1 MMCLRSFINYNIYH
15 SGGGVGNGD
24 NALVGARNIWE
35 IFVAEK
41 FLELLPFY
49 YVFIL
54 FSSLRSP
61 FLVILVGCDKLLK
74 PFVTWEAPYL
84 PFNSK

>member
-1 MMCLRSFINYNIYH
+1 MMCLCSFINYNIYH

-35 IFVAEK
+35 IFVAEN
-41 FLELLPFY
+41 FLELLTFY
-49 YVFIL
+49 YYILIL

-61 FLVILVGCDKLLK
+61 FLVILVGLLLPGKLLTH
-74 PFVTWEAPYL
+74 PSIL
-84 PFNSK
+84 NNSLVG